1 MVGTG
6 AFAGLARPATCAAA
20 TGCAGIIPADGV
32 TLAAG
37 SVGVLACV
45 PFGSGEG
52 VCACLRALRSLML
65 SIRVDIV
72 VIVFQIK
79 IGLPLQPLAQ
89 PSPRFL
95 PAGH

>member
-45 PFGSGEG
+45 AFGSGEG

-79 IGLPLQPLAQ
+79 IDLPVRTLALPLPHSVHADC
-89 PSPRFL
+89 
-95 PAGH
+95 